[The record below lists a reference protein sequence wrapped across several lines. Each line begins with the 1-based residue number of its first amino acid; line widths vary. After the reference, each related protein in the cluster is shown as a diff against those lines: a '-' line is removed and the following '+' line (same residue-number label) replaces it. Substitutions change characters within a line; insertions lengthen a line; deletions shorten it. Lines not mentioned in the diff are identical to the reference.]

1 MFLAK
6 TPTLLVVSN
15 IENKKLP
22 FLKLQYKR
30 NIKMCKKYFITK
42 REIWSL
48 SSEVLTLLSAG
59 VSRISKRKYKVF
71 VAQWVQILSEREFL
85 SCLFVCLFKG
95 RIATLPDESNPYL
108 QSYPG

>member
-71 VAQWVQILSEREFL
+71 VAQWVQILSERVFL
-85 SCLFVCLFKG
+85 SCLFVCSRVGLLLCSVPTDL
-95 RIATLPDESNPYL
+95 AN
-108 QSYPG
+108 